1 MAEEVGTGRRHVAI
15 FANPAQGQALPALAV
30 IEELVRRGYRVTY
43 ATSSEV
49 AARLALG
56 GATEGRWEVVGF
68 LDDSVSP
75 ISLARGYFAG
85 DRPDL
90 VVYDGTA
97 VEVARAAADT
107 WDGRP
112 DADFLDPP
120 FGEFL
125 TRFGLAFLP
134 EKPALYRVV
143 PNRVAAY

>member
-1 MAEEVGTGRRHVAI
+1 MAEQLCSRQRHVAI
-15 FANPAQGQALPALAV
+15 FANPRRGQALPALAV

-49 AARLALG
+49 AARLALSD
-56 GATEGRWEVVGF
+56 ATEGRWDVVGF
-68 LDDSVSP
+68 LDDSSSP
-75 ISLARGYFAG
+75 ISLARGYFAD

-97 VEVARAAADT
+97 GEVARAAADT

-112 DADFLDPP
+112 DDEFVDGP

-134 EKPALYRVV
+134 EKPSLYRVV

>member
-15 FANPAQGQALPALAV
+15 FANPLQGQALPALAV

-49 AARLALG
+49 AARLALSE
-56 GATEGRWEVVGF
+56 ATEGRWDVVGF

-75 ISLARGYFAG
+75 ISLARGYFA
-85 DRPDL
+85 DDLPDL

-97 VEVARAAADT
+97 VEVARAAAET
-107 WDGRP
+107 WDGLP
-112 DADFLDPP
+112 DPDFVDAR

-134 EKPALYRVV
+134 EKPSLYRVV
-143 PNRVAAY
+143 PGRVVAY

>member
-15 FANPAQGQALPALAV
+15 FANPKQGQALPALAV

-49 AARLALG
+49 AARLALSD
-56 GATEGRWEVVGF
+56 ATDGRWEVVGF
-68 LDDSVSP
+68 LDDSEAP
-75 ISLARGYFAG
+75 ISLARGYFAD

-97 VEVARAAADT
+97 IEVARAAAET
-107 WDGRP
+107 WDGAGDDGFV
-112 DADFLDPP
+112 DAQ

-134 EKPALYRVV
+134 EKPSLYRVV
-143 PNRVAAY
+143 PNRVVAY